1 LSRKKKKDKQET
13 VQATLS
19 DVVEEQ
25 KTKKKSAKKSSKS
38 PSKKTTKSKSQ
49 KKPSKKPAVKK
60 QTSKKPADK
69 KQTQKKKAGSKK
81 PSKKPADKKKTQKK
95 KAGSKKKKKKESPA
109 KKKAK
114 PALPESAFSLTQLP
128 GVGSKLEERL
138 IDAKYETVEQI
149 SRSRPASLS
158 KKVEGLS
165 LSGAKKLVDTAKE
178 MVKRH
183 EKATAP
189 VDELET
195 QVSGEEEAI
204 SPPKL
209 SLTDVPGLGSKL
221 ALSLERAGYDSV
233 ARLARASPEN
243 VAKKVG
249 GLSTAKATSFVRAAK
264 GLIREQELAELVGE
278 PETVVSAKVPS
289 EEKIPQVIEEPA
301 KEEEEPEKKP
311 QKRKERKR
319 VQPKKKSPPAR
330 KPTKMPIRPPK
341 KKPKPLRKDS
351 GLHVPKAV
359 ESLAIE
365 LKENWAN
372 AEQKIQDRNESDEE
386 AKPILETVEVVSL
399 TADET
404 TEKIVDTALDILN
417 ETMMSGRPAFDIP
430 SRSGDNIVWDEVR
443 DLLLLGMRTIS
454 RPYHSLASVVDAT
467 RTARVMEIV
476 FNLLKLHLHATKR
489 EVYYSDVN
497 LFREQKYSD
506 KIIEDVASMIQ
517 TTRDSIHVVAS
528 ARGSAMG
535 RVTIRDGG
543 DLIDL
548 TKMGTGGWAVT
559 PFLDQLEIV
568 ESDAEFIILSEKDA
582 AVMRLAEAKYWNRQ
596 PCIVITGKGSGDIAT
611 RAFLKML
618 VKELE
623 IPAFALV
630 DSDPYGHYIYSVF
643 LRGSKRLSYESPFIA
658 TPELKLLGVLS
669 RDLDE
674 YKIPKAVRI
683 PMQPNDIK
691 RVKDMLKEPFVKRN
705 KPWVN
710 DLELMLKLK
719 EKAEIQA
726 FASHSFEYLTDEY
739 LPRKLETGDWI

>member
-1 LSRKKKKDKQET
+1 MSRKKTKKKQET
-13 VQATLS
+13 VQATLGEAMVDS
-19 DVVEEQ
+19 
-25 KTKKKSAKKSSKS
+25 KSKKPTKKKPASKPKKTTTKKKASTKKITTAKKEAPAKKKPTKKKS
-38 PSKKTTKSKSQ
+38 PSKK
-49 KKPSKKPAVKK
+49 
-60 QTSKKPADK
+60 
-69 KQTQKKKAGSKK
+69 
-81 PSKKPADKKKTQKK
+81 KTPP
-95 KAGSKKKKKKESPA
+95 KKKEVPA
-109 KKKAK
+109 A
-114 PALPESAFSLTQLP
+114 PESAFSLKELP
-128 GVGSKLEERL
+128 GVGPKLEEKLRK
-138 IDAKYETVEQI
+138 AKYETVEKI
-149 SRSRPASLS
+149 SRARSISIA

-165 LSGAKKLVDTAKE
+165 KAGAKNLVDAAKDLVKKGETAAE
-178 MVKRH
+178 PS
-183 EKATAP
+183 EPQPET
-189 VDELET
+189 DEE
-195 QVSGEEEAI
+195 I
-204 SPPKL
+204 RPPKI

-221 ALSLERAGYDSV
+221 ALSMTRAGYDSV
-233 ARLARASPEN
+233 ARIARASPRN
-243 VAKKVG
+243 VAQKVD
-249 GLSTAKATSFVRAAK
+249 GLSTAKAVSIVNAAK
-264 GLIREQELAELVGE
+264 DLIHNQEMAQLTGE
-278 PETVVSAKVPS
+278 PIIVTSAKTTTDAKTPP
-289 EEKIPQVIEEPA
+289 KDEEPV
-301 KEEEEPEKKP
+301 KEKKTLKKP
-311 QKRKERKR
+311 TTKKAPTKAAPKGKAPAKKKRTKKLKPPPKRTKPKAIRKE
-319 VQPKKKSPPAR
+319 
-330 KPTKMPIRPPK
+330 
-341 KKPKPLRKDS
+341 S
-351 GLHVPKAV
+351 GLPVPKAV
-359 ESLAIE
+359 VELAVE
-365 LKENWAN
+365 LKEKWYTADKK
-372 AEQKIQDRNESDEE
+372 AQALIDSGEIDES
-386 AKPILETVEVVSL
+386 LVETVEVVSL
-399 TADET
+399 AVDDT
-404 TEKIVDTALDILN
+404 TERIVDTALDILN
-417 ETMMSGRPAFDIP
+417 ETMVSGRPAFEIP
-430 SRSGDNIVWDEVR
+430 SRSGDNIVWDEIR

-476 FNLLKLHLHATKR
+476 FNLLKANLHATKR

-506 KIIEDVASMIQ
+506 KIIEDVASMIK

-596 PCIVITGKGSGDIAT
+596 PCIVLTGKGSGDIAT

-658 TPELKLLGVLS
+658 TPDLKLLGVLS

-683 PMQPNDIK
+683 PMQPTDIK
-691 RVKDMLKEPFVKRN
+691 RVKDMLKEPFVRRN
-705 KPWVN
+705 KPWVE

-739 LPRKLETGDWI
+739 IPRKLETGDWI

>member
-1 LSRKKKKDKQET
+1 MSRKKKKDKQDT

-19 DVVEEQ
+19 DVVDER
-25 KTKKKSAKKSSKS
+25 KTKNKSVKKSSKKPSKKETKPKSAKS
-38 PSKKTTKSKSQ
+38 PSKKT
-49 KKPSKKPAVKK
+49 A
-60 QTSKKPADK
+60 AK
-69 KQTQKKKAGSKK
+69 KQTQKKKTS
-81 PSKKPADKKKTQKK
+81 PKKKQKK
-95 KAGSKKKKKKESPA
+95 EPSA
-109 KKKAK
+109 KKKA
-114 PALPESAFSLTQLP
+114 PPVLPESAFTLTQLP
-128 GVGSKLEERL
+128 GVGSKLAERL
-138 IDAKYETVEQI
+138 IDAKYETVEKI
-149 SRSRPASLS
+149 SRARPASLS

-165 LSGAKKLVDTAKE
+165 RSGAEKLVDTAKE
-178 MVKRH
+178 MVRRH
-183 EKATAP
+183 ERVTAP
-189 VDELET
+189 VAEPET
-195 QVSGEEEAI
+195 PISSEEESI
-204 SPPKL
+204 SPPRL

-249 GLSTAKATSFVRAAK
+249 GLSIAKATSFVRAAK

-278 PETVVSAKVPS
+278 PTTEVSAKFPV
-289 EEKIPQVIEEPA
+289 EGKTPQVIEEPA
-301 KEEEEPEKKP
+301 KEEEPEEKTR
-311 QKRKERKR
+311 KRRERKKAA
-319 VQPKKKSPPAR
+319 PKKKAPPPK
-330 KPTKMPIRPPK
+330 KPAKMPKTPPK

-351 GLHVPKAV
+351 GLPVPQAV
-359 ESLAIE
+359 KSLATE
-365 LKENWAN
+365 LKENWAS
-372 AEQKIQDRNESDEE
+372 AEQKIQDRKESDEE
-386 AKPILETVEVVSL
+386 AEPLLETVEVVSL

-404 TEKIVDTALDILN
+404 TERIVDTALDILN

-683 PMQPNDIK
+683 PMQPTDIK

-705 KPWVN
+705 KPWVD
-710 DLELMLKLK
+710 DLELMLRLK

-726 FASHSFEYLTDEY
+726 FASHSFEFLTDEY